1 MSTDISVEI
10 LVNFTKQVCTKPQ
23 TNEGEVISPNTS
35 IFGKLSLTEF
45 MTNMCFPN
53 HSYYTYGMVRSFWLL
68 VLDE

>member
-45 MTNMCFPN
+45 MTNMF
-53 HSYYTYGMVRSFWLL
+53 SQS
-68 VLDE
+68 